1 MVGEGGVFIIK
12 AVKPN
17 FIAASIPFPT
27 VIVMLV

>member
-17 FIAASIPFPT
+17 FKTVDIPFPT